1 MGGFGVSLFWVRRE
15 ESKAFWESIEYSIY
29 QFTFFVKGT
38 EALLSSSSQHRETS

>member
-1 MGGFGVSLFWVRRE
+1 MEGFGVSFLGVRKE
-15 ESKAFWESIEYSIY
+15 GGEAIWESIEYSIY